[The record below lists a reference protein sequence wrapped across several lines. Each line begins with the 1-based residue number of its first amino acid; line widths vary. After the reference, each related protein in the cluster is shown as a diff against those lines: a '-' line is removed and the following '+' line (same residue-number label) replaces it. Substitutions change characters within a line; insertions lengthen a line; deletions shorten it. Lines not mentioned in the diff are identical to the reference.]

1 MSVLMTEVKLVHAW
15 SDRAVPQSPTSFHLF
30 KMRSKT
36 VQAAHTT
43 IGTTDE
49 PVILGSTGACGE
61 QIMTTSL

>member
-1 MSVLMTEVKLVHAW
+1 MTEVKLVHAW
-15 SDRAVPQSPTSFHLF
+15 SDTAVPQSPTSFHLF

-43 IGTTDE
+43 IGTIDE

-61 QIMTTSL
+61 QIMTTIL